1 MITEES
7 DSKEQAVGIEEK
19 KKKYKDHSKHGLNY
33 MGSQNKEETE
43 EQLFQ
48 LLSL

>member
-19 KKKYKDHSKHGLNY
+19 KKNTRIIA
-33 MGSQNKEETE
+33 NTV
-43 EQLFQ
+43 
-48 LLSL
+48 